1 MGRLEIVRK
10 LRVLDIYHVGKR
22 RLCGPRGPESER
34 RSMQNSMYAVV
45 IH

>member
-10 LRVLDIYHVGKR
+10 LRILDIYHVGKR
-22 RLCGPRGPESER
+22 RLCGPGGPESKR
-34 RSMQNSMYAVV
+34 RSMQKSMYAVV

>member
-10 LRVLDIYHVGKR
+10 LRGLDIYHVGKK
-22 RLCGPRGPESER
+22 RLCGPWGPESEG

>member
-10 LRVLDIYHVGKR
+10 LRGLDIYHVGKR
-22 RLCGPRGPESER
+22 KLCGPWGPESER
-34 RSMQNSMYAVV
+34 RSMQKTMYAVV